1 MCSGHLKDAGV
12 EDDHDET
19 GDVERAKRGVDDKL
33 GVVETT
39 EVYLYRD
46 DLVKT
51 SMIMTRMMREIM
63 RTRRRMMTSS
73 TKP

>member
-39 EVYLYRD
+39 EVYLCADEY
-46 DLVKT
+46 T
-51 SMIMTRMMREIM
+51 HYN
-63 RTRRRMMTSS
+63 
-73 TKP
+73 P